1 MDITELSMSLS
12 QNKLLTAVGTAML
25 GKTLDV
31 MEGQAQLF
39 TEGIDMSAPSLES
52 LVYPTSGT
60 MIDMRV
66 WVINVF
72 GFYDMKGAYRLGP
85 FFVEKL

>member
-12 QNKLLTAVGTAML
+12 QNKLLSAVGTTML

-39 TEGIDMSAPSLES
+39 AEGIDMNAPALES

-60 MIDMRV
+60 TIDMRV
-66 WVINVF
+66 
-72 GFYDMKGAYRLGP
+72 
-85 FFVEKL
+85 

>member
-12 QNKLLTAVGTAML
+12 QNKLLTAVGTTML

-31 MEGQAQLF
+31 MEGQTQMLTA
-39 TEGIDMSAPSLES
+39 GIDMNAPSLES

-60 MIDMRV
+60 MVDMR
-66 WVINVF
+66 I
-72 GFYDMKGAYRLGP
+72 
-85 FFVEKL
+85 